1 MGYVSSFFAAS
12 GGSFFLLPLF
22 FHPAAAGFFLL
33 PHYFFFLLLRLRRRF
48 LAVSSFF
55 LSRTPPPT
63 LAFCR
68 KVRSS
73 ATRLGIAGRGGPTV
87 VHASC
92 DVDLK
97 TIFGTVPPPRRCNCE
112 REHLVPRRVLQA
124 MSECVVVLL
133 GVVDVTMQIIG
144 GRREMMTED
153 NGQRIEVGGVD
164 IGVAIASRL
173 KGVD

>member
-1 MGYVSSFFAAS
+1 
-12 GGSFFLLPLF
+12 
-22 FHPAAAGFFLL
+22 
-33 PHYFFFLLLRLRRRF
+33 
-48 LAVSSFF
+48 
-55 LSRTPPPT
+55 
-63 LAFCR
+63 
-68 KVRSS
+68 
-73 ATRLGIAGRGGPTV
+73 
-87 VHASC
+87 
-92 DVDLK
+92 
-97 TIFGTVPPPRRCNCE
+97 
-112 REHLVPRRVLQA
+112 